1 MPITQITLL
10 PGYPAEVRERLVER
24 VSAAVRA
31 TIASPEAGTTTY
43 VHEAVTYRRDGRV
56 FTEGRAALPVASEL
70 VRHFLQA
77 MEERDLPRAQG
88 FLLPG
93 FEMVFPGGVEP
104 ASLEE
109 LVQRSA
115 LRYRRVGKRIER
127 IDECFT
133 ADGTVVYV
141 HGTLHG
147 QWPDGADFEGI
158 RFIDRFLVVGGLLAR
173 QEVWND
179 LAEHRLR
186 ASGTSGAG
194 AATPPALSAGAVA
207 PAA

>member
-56 FTEGRAALPVASEL
+56 MTEGRAALPVATER
-70 VRHFLQA
+70 VRGFLQA
-77 MEERDLPRAQG
+77 MQARELERARG
-88 FLLPG
+88 FLAPG
-93 FEMVFPGGVEP
+93 FSMVFPGGVRH

-109 LVQRSA
+109 LVARSA
-115 LRYRRVGKRIER
+115 QRYRSVAKRIAR
-127 IDECFT
+127 ADESFT
-133 ADGTVVYV
+133 PEGTVVHV
-141 HGTLHG
+141 DGTLHG
-147 QWPDGADFEGI
+147 QWPDGTAFDGI
-158 RFIDRFLVVGGLLAR
+158 RFIDRFLVVDGLIAH

-179 LAEHRLR
+179 LAEHRL
-186 ASGTSGAG
+186 AQPAGGA
-194 AATPPALSAGAVA
+194 
-207 PAA
+207 

>member
-31 TIASPEAGTTTY
+31 TIASPEAGTTTC

-56 FTEGRAALPVASEL
+56 MTEGRAALPVAGEL
-70 VRHFLQA
+70 VRAFLQA
-77 MEERDLPRAQG
+77 MEERDLERARS
-88 FLLPG
+88 LLAPG
-93 FEMVFPGGVEP
+93 FAMVFPGGAQP
-104 ASLEE
+104 ASLED
-109 LVQRSA
+109 LVARSA

-127 IDECFT
+127 VDECFA

-141 HGTLHG
+141 HGVLHG
-147 QWPDGADFEGI
+147 QWPDGTDFDGI
-158 RFIDRFLVVGGLLAR
+158 RFVDRFLVVEGLLAR

-179 LAEHRLR
+179 LAEHRLAR
-186 ASGTSGAG
+186 PAPGA
-194 AATPPALSAGAVA
+194 
-207 PAA
+207 

>member
-43 VHEAVTYRRDGRV
+43 VHEAVTYRRDGQV
-56 FTEGRAALPVASEL
+56 FTEGRAALPVAGGL
-70 VRHFLQA
+70 VRAFLQA
-77 MEERDLPRAQG
+77 MEARDLERARG
-88 FLLPG
+88 ILAPC
-93 FEMVFPGGVEP
+93 FEMVFPGGVRP

-109 LVQRSA
+109 LVAGSA

-127 IDECFT
+127 LDECFA

-141 HGTLHG
+141 HGVLHG
-147 QWPDGADFEGI
+147 QWPDGTDFDGI
-158 RFIDRFLVVGGLLAR
+158 RFIDRFLVVDGRLAR

-179 LAEHRLR
+179 LAEHRLAR
-186 ASGTSGAG
+186 SASGA
-194 AATPPALSAGAVA
+194 
-207 PAA
+207 